1 MDADRNDQE
10 FEINGRQKVTLTS
23 PLGNT
28 KDNHKQTEMSLMT
41 EWLGQS
47 SLQLQKC
54 SACTRDGVEATSAKC
69 SEWLL
74 LSEKLEGDSNVR
86 SGDAEKVIME
96 MNDV

>member
-41 EWLGQS
+41 EWLQPS
-47 SLQLQKC
+47 ASKMFSLY
-54 SACTRDGVEATSAKC
+54 T
-69 SEWLL
+69 
-74 LSEKLEGDSNVR
+74 
-86 SGDAEKVIME
+86 
-96 MNDV
+96 